1 MTFVMVRMTKIL
13 IKFKMIQDIMITN
26 VEAMLIQVT
35 SATET
40 FLWQLEGSAVV
51 THGDGEQVVL

>member
-1 MTFVMVRMTKIL
+1 MVRMTKIL
-13 IKFKMIQDIMITN
+13 IKFKMIQDMITN